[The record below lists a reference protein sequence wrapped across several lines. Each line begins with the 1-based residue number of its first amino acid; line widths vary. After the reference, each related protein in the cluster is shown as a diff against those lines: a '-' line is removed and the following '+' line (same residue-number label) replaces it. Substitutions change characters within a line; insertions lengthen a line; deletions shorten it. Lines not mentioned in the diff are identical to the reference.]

1 MRDPIL
7 ASKFNSLQFFPTVRV
22 RQKLGL
28 EIGILRPSRP
38 STCSPFNH
46 GTYQCLSRT
55 GQVANFAKHDNSIL
69 IYTPNFCRAG
79 IDRTRYIFLK
89 GHFQNL

>member
-7 ASKFNSLQFFPTVRV
+7 ASKFNRLQFFPTVRV

-46 GTYQCLSRT
+46 STNQCRSRV
-55 GQVANFAKHDNSIL
+55 GQVAKFAKHDNSIL
-69 IYTPNFCRAG
+69 PDCCRAG
-79 IDRTRYIFLK
+79 IDRARYIFLK